1 MKTVCHWKC
10 VLSADVESSRR
21 VLVSGFCHA
30 IKFCWANYSE
40 LTFRQKLS
48 GSMSGYH
55 NFKKPGWRES
65 DTATPFHQSGF
76 RFPTKI
82 MTQKKKKK
90 SKRQNKLIYFFW
102 WVIKFRSFSK
112 GKKKR
117 DGLCYT
123 SKMNENREKRGC
135 ERCER
140 SKGIKEEKSVLTI
153 EMKSEIKMVSEGVER
168 ILYLTCYQAYIN

>member
-82 MTQKKKKK
+82 MTQKKK
-90 SKRQNKLIYFFW
+90 SKRQNKLIYFFLMSYK
-102 WVIKFRSFSK
+102 ISLFFER
-112 GKKKR
+112 GKKTRRTLLHIENEWKSGEEGVWEVWTIQR
-117 DGLCYT
+117 D
-123 SKMNENREKRGC
+123 KRG
-135 ERCER
+135 
-140 SKGIKEEKSVLTI
+140 KIGVNYWN
-153 EMKSEIKMVSEGVER
+153 EIG
-168 ILYLTCYQAYIN
+168 N